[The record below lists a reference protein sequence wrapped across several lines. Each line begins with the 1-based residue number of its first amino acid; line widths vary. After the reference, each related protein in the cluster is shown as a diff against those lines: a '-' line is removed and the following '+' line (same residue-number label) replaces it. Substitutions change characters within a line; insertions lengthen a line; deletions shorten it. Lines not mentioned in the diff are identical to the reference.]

1 MSRVQSKIIGAGRL
15 AVLALAAWAIAA
27 PIQAQASDVPPWLVC
42 ADSRE
47 STELS
52 MSHLPLP
59 QPTDGSTVSVGTPVT
74 FSGESSHP
82 LTFNIAS
89 SPSLL
94 SAPDVDSGLGA
105 LQSGALY
112 TFTSSKASAVTRTVY
127 WSASITFTP
136 DDCEAPVTFTTPA
149 RTLTIVLP
157 ASAEAEAAAKR
168 KQEEEA
174 AAQQKHAE
182 EAAALAKSREEQ
194 AAVADGVSLESAMID
209 VAPDHRAAVK
219 LRCTG
224 TTMCSGVLVLTM
236 RVTAGEGNKQHSHT
250 STVGP
255 VKFSIGAGT
264 AATVYVTIPRA
275 GVTELDARGHL
286 NASVAIHEVAPA
298 SGKTQTLQVHLERHR
313 REDGASGTREGART
327 LPRSAARSVRR

>member
-1 MSRVQSKIIGAGRL
+1 VRSKRISGVQLVA
-15 AVLALAAWAIAA
+15 LALAAGAIAI
-27 PIQAQASDVPPWLVC
+27 PTQAQASEMPPWLAC

-47 STELS
+47 ATELS
-52 MSHLPLP
+52 MPHLSLP
-59 QPTDGSTVSVGTPVT
+59 QPMNGSTVSVGTPVT

-94 SAPDVDSGLGA
+94 STPDIDSGLGA
-105 LQSGALY
+105 LQSGTLY
-112 TFTSSKASAVTRTVY
+112 TFTSSKASAVARTVY
-127 WSASITFTP
+127 WSASIAFTP
-136 DDCEAPVTFTTPA
+136 DDCEAPVTFTGPV
-149 RTLTIVLP
+149 RTLTIVSP
-157 ASAEAEAAAKR
+157 SSTEAEAAAKK
-168 KQEEEA
+168 KQEEET

-194 AAVADGVSLESAMID
+194 AASTDGVSLESAMVD
-209 VAPDHRAAVK
+209 VASKHRAAFK

-236 RVTAGEGNKQHSHT
+236 RATAGEVNKQHTHT

-275 GVTELDARGHL
+275 GVTELDTRGHL
-286 NASVAIHEVAPA
+286 NASLAIHEVAPA
-298 SGKTQTLQVHLERHR
+298 PGKTQTVQVHLERHR
-313 REDGASGTREGART
+313 
-327 LPRSAARSVRR
+327 